1 MILTGLCRV
10 GRDAELRYMPD
21 GTAVA
26 NVSLAF
32 NHGKKGQDGNRP
44 SQWIDAAIFGK
55 RAESV
60 AKYLTKGTAIDVV
73 IEGPHIEEFKRRDGT
88 TGTKLV
94 GSIAFIDFAGGGGSI
109 ERQAPSAPSAP
120 APRQAQV
127 PKGSGF
133 EDFEDDIPF

>member
-44 SQWIDAAIFGK
+44 VQWVDAAIFGK

-60 AKYLTKGTAIDVV
+60 VQYLKKGSAIDVV

-94 GSIAFIDFAGGGGSI
+94 GTIAFLDFAGGGSI
-109 ERQAPSAPSAP
+109 ERQPPSAPAAP
-120 APRQAQV
+120 APRQAQA
-127 PKGSGF
+127 PQGSGF
-133 EDFEDDIPF
+133 TDFEDDIAF